1 MATVRKAR
9 KSDLKD
15 VEYVCRMTA
24 GNLART
30 NDIIGEATAKT
41 YSTYYIRECLD
52 TCFVLADGNNK
63 PVGYILCEPDYKRFR
78 KIFRKTDVP
87 AIKKIYEEDG
97 KKAWFL
103 PVPYTLF
110 GIKYP
115 AHLHID
121 ILDEYQNKGYGTLLL
136 QALLTELEN
145 VGVKP
150 IEALGQ
156 EFDPNFHN
164 AVMQVE
170 SEEFESG
177 IVAQEF
183 MKGYMYRDSVVR
195 HSMVGVVS

>member
-41 YSTYYIRECLD
+41 YSTYYMRECLD

-145 VGVKP
+145 KKIKGVMLTADSDNYGAIRFYKRF
-150 IEALGQ
+150 G
-156 EFDPNFHN
+156 FHTILNVKN
-164 AVMQVE
+164 A
-170 SEEFESG
+170 G
-177 IVAQEF
+177 IIMA
-183 MKGYMYRDSVVR
+183 KNLSK
-195 HSMVGVVS
+195 